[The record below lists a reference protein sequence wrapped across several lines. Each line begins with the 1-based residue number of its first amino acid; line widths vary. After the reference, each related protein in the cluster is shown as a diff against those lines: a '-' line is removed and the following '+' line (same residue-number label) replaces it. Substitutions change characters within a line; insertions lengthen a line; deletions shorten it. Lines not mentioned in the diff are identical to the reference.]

1 MQEKCGRQ
9 EHRGGLLCVRDAGW
23 RMYGLLSWW
32 AAAAFDAG
40 LGARLLC
47 ARASSQHADRR
58 GIPWDSRH
66 EEQAR
71 WAAGWLCDGPCGALR
86 SGHRRPCLPLY
97 IQSTIMSRA
106 GGVEPQGMYVRRDEH
121 LPAPQ
126 RGTVA
131 CRAGTQLESRG
142 AARVGG
148 LGQLDTLS
156 AECALSCSAGSAMSW
171 VRECGK
177 PTCCRQM
184 LTVWWFRW
192 QAEDGDNVMRAIQI
206 DKLVLN
212 ISVGESGDRV
222 TRAGKVLQQL
232 TEQEPCYS
240 RGKLCDAQG
249 SMVRLAWCWCY
260 VYRMGRRGAAGAL

>member
-1 MQEKCGRQ
+1 MVCVASEAPGSAACGCMQRIWRGGTAEDTGCGTIEMRRSVEQPLLQSSTGGRCIRSIYRRKKPVQEKCGRQ

-156 AECALSCSAGSAMSW
+156 AECALSCSAGSAMS
-171 VRECGK
+171 
-177 PTCCRQM
+177 
-184 LTVWWFRW
+184 
-192 QAEDGDNVMRAIQI
+192 
-206 DKLVLN
+206 
-212 ISVGESGDRV
+212 
-222 TRAGKVLQQL
+222 
-232 TEQEPCYS
+232 
-240 RGKLCDAQG
+240 
-249 SMVRLAWCWCY
+249 
-260 VYRMGRRGAAGAL
+260 